1 MRTAII
7 IFSGVA
13 IWAISFGLARRL
25 GKPGGTAVDDATLA
39 FITIWFLV
47 AATNMWAGVAK
58 AGYTFREE
66 LPVFVA
72 DLRHP
77 GRDRRAGRAPVLDHA
92 LRAPRVDRTPVPP
105 T

>member
-72 DLRHP
+72 IFGIPAAIAALV
-77 GRDRRAGRAPVLDHA
+77 GRRFSTTR
-92 LRAPRVDRTPVPP
+92 
-105 T
+105 